1 MAVPSND
8 SVRFLADTHYTH
20 LVFRAIENRVSLI
33 KADKM
38 RDAAAIDPW
47 GRVVTKVVDRDGRR
61 STLIA
66 DLPPGSHDGILVYLG
81 DWMGWLC
88 LGGLAVFVITSSARR
103 IRVRWNRIG

>member
-1 MAVPSND
+1 MIAVPSND
-8 SVRFLADTHYTH
+8 PVPSLAETHYTH

-47 GRVVTKVVDRDGRR
+47 GRVVAKEIDREGRR

-66 DLPPGSHDGILVYLG
+66 DLPWGAHDAVYVRLGI
-81 DWMGWLC
+81 GWA
-88 LGGLAVFVITSSARR
+88 GLASPRSSCCACTGSAGGR
-103 IRVRWNRIG
+103 